1 MPVNRPGNIY
11 YTTNDETG
19 SLEHGQLVIADEIVG
34 VAIKQKSVSWK
45 LGLAD
50 QALIAVGEKYALI
63 TKGIVEVPLVGGL
76 AKGDDVYLA
85 AASTTDGVTTF
96 ALSETAT
103 GTRVGRV
110 VEVVGD
116 GRGVPAGKVRID
128 LDKKD
133 SVGPNTDT

>member
-1 MPVNRPGNIY
+1 MPYNRPGNIY
-11 YTTNDETG
+11 YTTNAQSGT
-19 SLEHGQLVIADEIVG
+19 LKHGQLVISDEIVG
-34 VAIKQKSVSWK
+34 VAIKQKPVSWK

-50 QALIAVGEKYALI
+50 QQIIAVGEKFAMI
-63 TKGIVEVPLVGGL
+63 VKGIVEVPLVGGL

-85 AASTTDGVTTF
+85 AAATNSGVTTF

-128 LDKKD
+128 LDQKD
-133 SVGPNTDT
+133 SIGPNTDT

>member
-11 YTTNDETG
+11 YTTNDESG
-19 SLEHGQLVIADEIVG
+19 SLEHGQLVVADEIVG
-34 VAIKQKSVSWK
+34 VAIKQKPVSWK

-50 QALIAVGEKYALI
+50 QAVIAVNEKYALI
-63 TKGIVEVPLVGGL
+63 TKGIVEVTIAIGSF

-96 ALSETAT
+96 ALSETNT
-103 GTRVGRV
+103 GTPVGRV
-110 VEVVGD
+110 VEVPGD
-116 GRGVPAGKVRID
+116 GRGVPTGRIRID

-133 SVGPNTDT
+133 SI